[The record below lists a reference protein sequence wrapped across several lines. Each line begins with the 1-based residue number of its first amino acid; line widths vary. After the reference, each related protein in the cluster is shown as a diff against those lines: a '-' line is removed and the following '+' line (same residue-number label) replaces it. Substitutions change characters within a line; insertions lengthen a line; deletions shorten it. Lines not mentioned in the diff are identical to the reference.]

1 VIHNIFFD
9 SACVLWVSFLLEII
23 SLKIKREGKPHKL
36 INSVIEEFFA
46 RGQMLPFFTLF
57 SQQKS
62 SVGES
67 LFSKK
72 KIMRNFFDKKM

>member
-62 SVGES
+62 SVGEKVY
-67 LFSKK
+67 LVKK
-72 KIMRNFFDKKM
+72 NYEKFLR